1 MKSVFIVYNQAH
13 TIPVLEILDRL
24 SIRGYTGWQNLTG
37 RGTDTGEPH
46 LGSHAWPARNS
57 ATLAIVPDEKLPEL
71 KKHLKILNDAAP
83 KQGLRMFAWDICD
96 SL

>member
-1 MKSVFIVYNQAH
+1 MKSVLIIYNQAH

-24 SIRGYTGWQNLTG
+24 SVRGYTGWENLTG
-37 RGTDTGEPH
+37 RGSETGEPH
-46 LGSHAWPARNS
+46 LGSHAWPSRNS
-57 ATLAIVPDEKLPEL
+57 ATLVVIPDEKLQKL
-71 KKHLKILNDAAP
+71 KEQLKILNYSAP